1 MSVFLLLSTK
11 SNSENSV
18 QNQVSQEFDQVME
31 DEVGN
36 TTLSSGRPSLLQ
48 SVPDFLNF
56 TLERHAD
63 VSAHRRRR
71 SDEDAVTGMTLELL
85 SDTVSSQIGRKV

>member
-1 MSVFLLLSTK
+1 MKTLCKIKFLKNLIK
-11 SNSENSV
+11 SWKMKLE
-18 QNQVSQEFDQVME
+18 
-31 DEVGN
+31 
-36 TTLSSGRPSLLQ
+36 TTLSRGRPSLLQ